1 MARSLSSS
9 SSPSVL
15 SALESK
21 ENSSFLVTRGWSFH
35 ALPILPNPMH
45 ASSLQPF
52 FENFG
57 QAGAPHA
64 SGVNSS
70 AGGQL
75 EQVLHAP
82 VDAPGRG
89 ILLRSPRAGFG
100 KTHLLEQLRQSLAGT
115 HEFLPLRPL
124 DGRHVDPSAALEDAV
139 RRLTRQLP
147 AAGGLTSLDL
157 HARHLL
163 AHGLQPLVISGEVP
177 CQDRETAA
185 AALRKRPV
193 ETFDFHHPQAVTAHW
208 TRENFEVLGPRLA
221 LEVCRLTGCSLNQ
234 VAFWV
239 AALFRF
245 AVASPEHPG
254 RAGTLMETAAT
265 GADAER
271 FGTLLALLSRLRRV
285 VLIIDDLEGVHGD
298 PDGARRVA
306 GFLAGVR
313 QEAPRADLVV
323 SVNDDVWESAFIP
336 ALSGGLLDRLSEKTI
351 RLDPLNDD
359 QVVALLASRGHGD
372 GRKVLEQLNL
382 APQDR
387 YARKVLRLASEW
399 LEIHGVESIE
409 ASAESAREESVAGG
423 N

>member
-1 MARSLSSS
+1 M
-9 SSPSVL
+9 
-15 SALESK
+15 EK
-21 ENSSFLVTRGWSFH
+21 
-35 ALPILPNPMH
+35 M
-45 ASSLQPF
+45 LQ
-52 FENFG
+52 
-57 QAGAPHA
+57 
-64 SGVNSS
+64 
-70 AGGQL
+70 
-75 EQVLHAP
+75 AP

-100 KTHLLEQLRQSLAGT
+100 KTHLLEQLRQSMAGT

-124 DGRHVDPSAALEDAV
+124 DGRHVDPSAAIEDAI
-139 RRLTRQLP
+139 RRLTKQLP
-147 AAGGLTSLDL
+147 ASGGLTSLDL
-157 HARHLL
+157 HARHIL
-163 AHGLQPLVISGEVP
+163 ASGLQPLVISGEVP

-185 AALRKRPV
+185 AALQKRPV

-221 LEVCRLTGCSLNQ
+221 LEVSRLTGCSLNQ

-239 AALFRF
+239 AAFFRY

-254 RAGTLMETAAT
+254 RAGSLMETAAT

-336 ALSGGLLDRLSEKTI
+336 ALSGGLLDRLSEQTV

-359 QVVALLASRGHGD
+359 QVVSLLASRGHGD
-372 GRKVLEQLNL
+372 GRSLLDRLHLSPE
-382 APQDR
+382 DR
-387 YARKVLRLASEW
+387 YARRVLRLASEW
-399 LEIHGVESIE
+399 LEANAPQSTPESADSEGGEGEVAGESVESPQ
-409 ASAESAREESVAGG
+409 
-423 N
+423 

>member
-1 MARSLSSS
+1 
-9 SSPSVL
+9 
-15 SALESK
+15 
-21 ENSSFLVTRGWSFH
+21 
-35 ALPILPNPMH
+35 MH

-75 EQVLHAP
+75 EQVLHAS

-124 DGRHVDPSAALEDAV
+124 DGRHVDPSAAVEDAV

-147 AAGGLTSLDL
+147 ASGGLTSLDL

-163 AHGLQPLVISGEVP
+163 AHGLQPLVTSGEVP

-185 AALRKRPV
+185 TALHKRPV

-208 TRENFEVLGPRLA
+208 ARENFEVLGPRLA
-221 LEVCRLTGCSLNQ
+221 LEVSQLTGCSLNP

-239 AALFRF
+239 AALFRY

-254 RAGTLMETAAT
+254 RAGTLMETAAN

-285 VLIIDDLEGVHGD
+285 VLVIDDLEGVHGD

-359 QVVALLASRGHGD
+359 QIVALLASRGHGD
-372 GRKVLEQLNL
+372 GRQVLEKLQLSSE
-382 APQDR
+382 DR
-387 YARKVLRLASEW
+387 YARKVLRLAAEW
-399 LEIHGVESIE
+399 LEIHGDQTEPVPQAEEETVVE
-409 ASAESAREESVAGG
+409 GG
-423 N
+423 QE